1 MTGFNL
7 AHKNGSRPH
16 QSWNFQEFTGTSPER
31 SGALL
36 WMHVL
41 PPVPIPFMIRSLL
54 KNRKA
59 AVVREGKSIRSKLES
74 PAN

>member
-1 MTGFNL
+1 
-7 AHKNGSRPH
+7 
-16 QSWNFQEFTGTSPER
+16 
-31 SGALL
+31 
-36 WMHVL
+36 
-41 PPVPIPFMIRSLL
+41 MIRSLL